1 MEHVKNEAG
10 EFQGLLLY
18 KVPKAAST
26 TLAGLVFHLHNKTG
40 GCAIQAKHFKEGVEK
55 IEYKFIDKQH
65 SFVFAPI
72 RDPASRDISHVRYF
86 RFGKIV
92 KVNQKNNPNPTA
104 AQYYQALMRQ
114 GRNAPFLYK
123 GWGGFQFRY
132 IVHGDLGEIVSKDY
146 SYVDY
151 STVHHKL
158 HSEIQRFGFFFVAER
173 MDESIVAFANL
184 LGLDIRDV
192 VLPGKANVR
201 DGGYY
206 LNRDGKRSENICRKR
221 HIFPKLPNETMDFLE
236 SPKYKRIEYADML
249 LHRIANYSLD
259 LTIEHTI
266 GAEKFAKDLAQYRH
280 LTDRVQAY
288 CGQRLGGG
296 CYSNGTAI
304 EPVEKCYHED
314 MGCGYECV
322 NEYMATYG

>member
-18 KVPKAAST
+18 KVPKAASST
-26 TLAGLVFHLHNKTG
+26 TAGLVFHLHHKTG
-40 GCAIQAKHFKEGVEK
+40 GCAIQPKHFGEGPFEK
-55 IEYKFIDKQH
+55 KEYKFIDKRH
-65 SFVFAPI
+65 SFVFGSI
-72 RDPASRDISHVRYF
+72 RDPASRDMSHIYHF
-86 RFGKIV
+86 RWPLLTYHKH
-92 KVNQKNNPNPTA
+92 KSNPTA
-104 AQYYQALMRQ
+104 AQYYKALM
-114 GRNAPFLYK
+114 
-123 GWGGFQFRY
+123 GGGLNPLLLREGYGGYQFRY
-132 IVHGDLGEIVSKDY
+132 IVHGNLSGIVSNDY

-192 VLPGKANVR
+192 VLPGKTKLR

-206 LNRDGKRSENICRKR
+206 RDRKKKNPDPICRKR
-221 HIFPKLPNETMDFLE
+221 PSFPKPPTEFMDFLE

-266 GAEKFAKDLAQYRH
+266 GAEKFSKDLAQYRH

-288 CGQRLGGG
+288 CGQRLGSG

-304 EPVEKCYHED
+304 EPVEKCYFRD
-314 MGCGYECV
+314 MGCGHECV

>member
-18 KVPKAAST
+18 KVPKAASST
-26 TLAGLVFHLHNKTG
+26 MAGLVFHLHHKTG
-40 GCAIQAKHFKEGVEK
+40 GCAIQARHFDDGLKKKE
-55 IEYKFIDKQH
+55 YQSIDKKH

-72 RDPASRDISHVRYF
+72 RDPASRDMSHIYF
-86 RFGKIV
+86 FRWPVLGG
-92 KVNQKNNPNPTA
+92 NPTA
-104 AQYYQALMRQ
+104 KRYYKAL
-114 GRNAPFLYK
+114 L
-123 GWGGFQFRY
+123 GGGLNSLLISNGYGGYQFRY
-132 IVHGDLGEIVSKDY
+132 ITHGKQGEIPVVSNDY

-158 HSEIQRFGFFFVAER
+158 HSEIQRFGFFFVVER

-192 VLPGKANVR
+192 VLPGKTKLR
-201 DGGYY
+201 DGGYS
-206 LNRDGKRSENICRKR
+206 RDRIHKNPDPICRKR
-221 HIFPKLPNETMDFLE
+221 PSFPKPPTEFMDFFE

-304 EPVEKCYHED
+304 EPVEKRYHED